1 MQAIESRKLILFYTD
16 LRGRWPEPAARAFI
30 AHLPYARRLALRA
43 VRSESRASLAGI
55 ALALR
60 ALARL
65 IGRTVQAGE
74 IVFARGEKPRL
85 ATADA
90 HRLLASG
97 EAPATL
103 VRSLRPSEDIAG
115 EDSAV
120 DFSISHTGPWVACAA
135 LARGCVGFDLEM
147 GTDERIADWV
157 LREAA
162 LKAGGEGLRALQEVE
177 DLHVREGRMHWRGGV
192 WHVQRLEGFE
202 GASACVV
209 SSLEVDAVETHAV
222 ELAELFAS

>member
-1 MQAIESRKLILFYTD
+1 MQAIESRKLISFYTD
-16 LRGRWPEPAARAFI
+16 LRGAWPEPSARAFT

-43 VRSESRASLAGI
+43 MRSESRASLAGI

-65 IGRTVQAGE
+65 IGRTVRAGE
-74 IVFARGEKPRL
+74 LVFARGEKPRL
-85 ATADA
+85 ATATV
-90 HRLLASG
+90 HRLHACG

-103 VRSLRPSEDIAG
+103 ARSLRPSEDIAA
-115 EDSAV
+115 DDIAV
-120 DFSISHTGPWVACAA
+120 DFSISHAGPWVACAA

-147 GTDERIADWV
+147 GTDARVAAWV

-162 LKAGGEGLRALQEVE
+162 LKAGGEGLRALKEVE

-192 WHVQRLEGFE
+192 WHVRRLEGFE

-209 SSLEVDAVETHAV
+209 SSIDVEAIETHPV
-222 ELAELFAS
+222 ELAELFDS

>member
-1 MQAIESRKLILFYTD
+1 M
-16 LRGRWPEPAARAFI
+16 
-30 AHLPYARRLALRA
+30 
-43 VRSESRASLAGI
+43 RSESRASLAGI

-60 ALARL
+60 SLARL

-74 IVFARGEKPRL
+74 IVFAQGEKPRL
-85 ATADA
+85 ATATV

-97 EAPATL
+97 EAPSTRAH
-103 VRSLRPSEDIAG
+103 SLRPGEDIAA
-115 EDSAV
+115 DDIAV
-120 DFSISHTGPWVACAA
+120 DFSISHAGPWVACAA

-162 LKAGGEGLRALQEVE
+162 LKSGGKGLRALQEAEGLRV
-177 DLHVREGRMHWRGGV
+177 HAGRMHWRGGV
-192 WHVQRLEGFE
+192 WHVRRLEGFE

-209 SSLEVDAVETHAV
+209 SDIEVDALETHAV
-222 ELAELFAS
+222 TLAELFDS

>member
-1 MQAIESRKLILFYTD
+1 M
-16 LRGRWPEPAARAFI
+16 
-30 AHLPYARRLALRA
+30 
-43 VRSESRASLAGI
+43 RSESRASLAGI

-65 IGRTVQAGE
+65 IGRTVRAGE

-85 ATADA
+85 ATATV

-103 VRSLRPSEDIAG
+103 ARSLRPRGDIAVV
-115 EDSAV
+115 DIAVDDIAVDDIAV
-120 DFSISHTGPWVACAA
+120 DFSISHAGPWVACAA

-147 GTDERIADWV
+147 GTDARIAEWV
-157 LREAA
+157 AREAA
-162 LKAGGEGLRALQEVE
+162 LKAGGEGLRALKEVE

-192 WHVQRLEGFE
+192 WHVRRLEGFE
-202 GASACVV
+202 DASACVV
-209 SSLEVDAVETHAV
+209 SSIEVDAVETHPV
-222 ELAELFAS
+222 ELAELFDS

>member
-1 MQAIESRKLILFYTD
+1 M
-16 LRGRWPEPAARAFI
+16 
-30 AHLPYARRLALRA
+30 
-43 VRSESRASLAGI
+43 RSESRASLAGI

-74 IVFARGEKPRL
+74 IVFAQGEKPRL
-85 ATADA
+85 ATATV

-103 VRSLRPSEDIAG
+103 ARPLRPSEDIAG
-115 EDSAV
+115 DDMAV

-147 GTDERIADWV
+147 GADARIAEWV
-157 LREAA
+157 AREAA
-162 LKAGGEGLRALQEVE
+162 LKACGEGLRALQAVE
-177 DLHVREGRMHWRGGV
+177 DLHVREGRLHWRGGV
-192 WHVQRLEGFE
+192 WQVRRLEGFE

-209 SSLEVDAVETHAV
+209 SSIEVDAVETQAI
-222 ELAELFAS
+222 ELAELFDS

>member
-1 MQAIESRKLILFYTD
+1 MQAVESQKLILYHTD
-16 LRGRWPEPAARAFI
+16 LRGQWPDSAARAFT

-43 VRSESRASLAGI
+43 MRGESRASLAGI

-60 ALARL
+60 SLARL

-74 IVFARGEKPRL
+74 IVFAQGEKPRL
-85 ATADA
+85 ATATV
-90 HRLLASG
+90 HRLLACG
-97 EAPATL
+97 EGPATL
-103 VRSLRPSEDIAG
+103 ARSLGPREDVAV
-115 EDSAV
+115 DDMAV
-120 DFSISHTGPWVACAA
+120 DFSISHAGPWVASAA

-162 LKAGGEGLRALQEVE
+162 LKSGGEGLRALKETE
-177 DLHVREGRMHWRGGV
+177 DLRVREGRMHWRGGV
-192 WHVQRLEGFE
+192 WHVRRLERFE

-209 SSLEVDAVETHAV
+209 SSSEIDAVETHPV
-222 ELAELFAS
+222 ELAELFDS